1 MKKVMKAASAA
12 LLMGFMGGAVAQAE
26 GEWSGNVAL
35 TTDYVWRGV
44 TQSAGDWAIQGGFDY
59 SNGMFYA
66 GTWAS
71 NVDFGDGTDTNMEID
86 FYGGLAG
93 ETDAGLGWD
102 VGVIYYA
109 YPDSSDTDLDFTEVY
124 GALSYGLTEQFGVGG
139 SVNWDPDN
147 QNVFIEANAAL
158 AISDMFSVDGQV
170 GNYSF
175 DGGDDY
181 TMFALGAT
189 TSFEG
194 FDLDFRFWSN
204 DIETAGL
211 ASTDADLLDDRFVV
225 TLSRSM

>member
-1 MKKVMKAASAA
+1 MSKSLKAASAA
-12 LLMGFMGGAVAQAE
+12 VLLTLIGGATAQAE

-35 TTDYVWRGV
+35 STDYVWRGV
-44 TQSAGDWAIQGGFDY
+44 TQSSGDWAISGGFDY
-59 SNGMFYA
+59 ANGMFYA

-71 NVDFGDGTDTNMEID
+71 NVDFGDATDTNMEID
-86 FYGGLAG
+86 FYGGIAG
-93 ETDAGLGWD
+93 ETEAGLGWD
-102 VGVIYYA
+102 VGIIYYA
-109 YPDSSDTDLDFTEVY
+109 YPDSSDTDLDFTEIY
-124 GALSYGLTEQFGVGG
+124 GALSYGLTEQLGVGG

-147 QNVFIEANAAL
+147 ENIFIEANAAF
-158 AISDMFSVDGQV
+158 AVNDMFSVDGQV

-189 TSFEG
+189 ASLEA
-194 FDLDFRFWSN
+194 FDVDFRFWSN